1 MRPQG
6 SGSLTLAAP
15 HGRAARLRGPRT
27 TTGRPSST
35 ASAAMRALDAET
47 RIRALRHSV
56 AAAFRRIGVRSPS
69 PHTPTLVHARRR
81 PAAPLLH
88 GEVCFKSTE
97 SKSTESRASTMNQIQ
112 FRPTETV
119 FEFGAV
125 TPRRIRSAGR
135 GARELT
141 RPPHAVSGALCP
153 ANHRPASRALPR
165 RRDGTLCIGVAAS
178 ASNLP
183 TGPFA
188 DALGAPLPVHTTP
201 PTGLNPHWVRSF
213 GSMVLGQPLLC
224 RPDGAIDPH
233 VFIDRR
239 GDDAT
244 PHLLWKDDSNA
255 RGARTTIFLQR
266 LRADGLGLEG
276 APKPLLSNDPAG
288 WEGPLVEVSSLVL
301 DVSISA
307 AFRLH
312 LDCISAAGSL
322 ACARHLER
330 AALLLPILLRQRLQW
345 AQVRSRR
352 P

>member
-1 MRPQG
+1 
-6 SGSLTLAAP
+6 
-15 HGRAARLRGPRT
+15 
-27 TTGRPSST
+27 
-35 ASAAMRALDAET
+35 
-47 RIRALRHSV
+47 
-56 AAAFRRIGVRSPS
+56 
-69 PHTPTLVHARRR
+69 
-81 PAAPLLH
+81 
-88 GEVCFKSTE
+88 
-97 SKSTESRASTMNQIQ
+97 MNQIQ

-125 TPRRIRSAGR
+125 TPRRFRSAGR

-165 RRDGTLCIGVAAS
+165 RRDGKLCIGVAAS